1 MEFLLGGVA
10 AMGATLFTNPL
21 EVIKTRMQLQ
31 GELRARSKYVVQYKN
46 FLHGG
51 YTIAKHDG
59 ILALQAG
66 LVPGLW
72 FQLLLNGF
80 RLGAYDIIDS
90 LGLIRSADGHLIFHK
105 SILASAATGVGG
117 SLLGS
122 PFYLVKT
129 HIQAQSAKEI
139 AFGHQHN
146 HEGMMKGFVNIYKE
160 HGIKGLFRGSV
171 SQIPRASVGSAAQ
184 LTSFEYAK
192 QWLKKNGYFEQSVV
206 LQLFVASMIGGI
218 NVTLMMTPFDLVA
231 TRLYNQGGYD
241 YVCRKGYTK
250 NEKGETVFY
259 KSVLAGGLAGN
270 VGAFIA
276 SPFFLVKTHLQGQAA
291 EQIAFGYQHH
301 HSSMWSAFKKIFR
314 EHGIRGLYRGST
326 SAIPRSFLGS
336 TAQLTTF
343 TYSKELSQKYK
354 LFSNYPLLETFAA
367 SMVSGIFLSV
377 MITPFDLVCIRLYNQ
392 AKILL
397 QSQIQTHHN
406 RSDFFCEY
414 RESSG
419 SIE

>member
-31 GELRARSKYVVQYKN
+31 GELKARSKYVVQYKN

-90 LGLIRSADGHLIFHK
+90 LGLVRSADGQLIKLSCF
-105 SILASAATGVGG
+105 SAATGVGG

-146 HEGMMKGFVNIYKE
+146 HEGMMKGFANIYRE
-160 HGIKGLFRGSV
+160 HGIKGLFRGAV
-171 SQIPRASVGSAAQ
+171 SQIPRASIGSAAQ

-218 NVTLMMTPFDLVA
+218 NVTLMMTPFDLIA
-231 TRLYNQGGYD
+231 TRLYNQGVDAHG
-241 YVCRKGYTK
+241 KGVLYSNFADCVIK
-250 NEKGETVFY
+250 IWKSEGFLGFY
-259 KSVLAGGLAGN
+259 KGIGPQYVRLGPHTVLCL
-270 VGAFIA
+270 
-276 SPFFLVKTHLQGQAA
+276 
-291 EQIAFGYQHH
+291 
-301 HSSMWSAFKKIFR
+301 IFWD
-314 EHGIRGLYRGST
+314 
-326 SAIPRSFLGS
+326 
-336 TAQLTTF
+336 
-343 TYSKELSQKYK
+343 ELR
-354 LFSNYPLLETFAA
+354 LFY
-367 SMVSGIFLSV
+367 
-377 MITPFDLVCIRLYNQ
+377 
-392 AKILL
+392 AK
-397 QSQIQTHHN
+397 
-406 RSDFFCEY
+406 F
-414 RESSG
+414 
-419 SIE
+419 